1 MQRLSDKHIYLGGP
15 ITGLSYGEAR
25 HGWREEFESILYKMG
40 PAFRHIHCRSPMRAK
55 QHLETLEEIGAAGDQ
70 PEYDHFISKGRA
82 IVERDRN
89 DVRTAD
95 AIVFNFLGAKVA
107 SVGSSIE
114 IGWADAFRVP
124 TVLII
129 EDDARALKNPHEHLM
144 VDGICGYRV
153 NNLQDAAFAI
163 VHLLTPGL

>member
-1 MQRLSDKHIYLGGP
+1 MKLQQREIYLAGP

-25 HGWREEFESILYKMG
+25 HGWREEFDAILYKMG
-40 PAFRHIHCRSPMRAK
+40 PAFRHIKCRSPMRAK
-55 QHLETLEEIGAAGDQ
+55 QHLETLEEIGATGDQ

-89 DVRTAD
+89 DVRTSD
-95 AIVFNFLGAKVA
+95 AVVFNFLGASVA
-107 SVGSSIE
+107 SVGSCIE

-129 EDDARALKNPHEHLM
+129 EDYARILKNPHEHLM

-153 NNLQDAAFAI
+153 NNLQDAAFA
-163 VHLLTPGL
+163 VANMLTPGI